1 MRTCDEVHEDAVKT
15 PRKKKWVKRAHER
28 KRGERKKRKEK
39 MEKGEKR
46 KKGSALPV
54 QMLSPPMT
62 VSLLMVHHLKK
73 YLSILSLL
81 Q

>member
-46 KKGSALPV
+46 KKV
-54 QMLSPPMT
+54 
-62 VSLLMVHHLKK
+62 LLCLFRCFRR
-73 YLSILSLL
+73 L
-81 Q
+81 